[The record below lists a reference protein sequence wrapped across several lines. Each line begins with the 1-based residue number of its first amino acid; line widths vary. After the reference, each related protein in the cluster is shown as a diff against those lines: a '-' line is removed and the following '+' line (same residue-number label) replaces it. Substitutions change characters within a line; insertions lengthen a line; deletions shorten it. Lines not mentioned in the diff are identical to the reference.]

1 MFGLV
6 VDVIGQFRLSCS
18 RKRVEPTEN
27 TCVTSKSSSPVV
39 TDSAAIP
46 AHIHAAMWAQP
57 SRGSA

>member
-6 VDVIGQFRLSCS
+6 VDVIGQFRLSCT
-18 RKRVEPTEN
+18 RKRAEPTEN

-46 AHIHAAMWAQP
+46 AHIHAAM
-57 SRGSA
+57 